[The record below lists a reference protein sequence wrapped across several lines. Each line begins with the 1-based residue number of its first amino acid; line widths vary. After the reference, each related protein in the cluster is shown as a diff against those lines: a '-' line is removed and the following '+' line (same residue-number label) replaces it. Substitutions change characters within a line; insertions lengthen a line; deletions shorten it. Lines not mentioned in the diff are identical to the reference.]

1 MRGEYMDKGLLFV
14 ISGPSGT
21 GKGTICKQLVKI
33 TDISM
38 SVSETTRA
46 PRDGEIQGKNYFFVT
61 KEEFQNK
68 IQEDGFIEYAE
79 VYGNYYG
86 TPKQFIIEK
95 LESGQD
101 VVLEIDFQ
109 GALQVKAKFP
119 NGIFI
124 FILPPSMKELKHRI
138 VKRGSESEKSFTERF
153 NNALKEISY
162 IDKYDYCVINDEVD
176 SAVTKVKTI
185 IEAEHYK
192 VTEEIYNQ
200 IYKYKEEL
208 LCSTHR

>member
-1 MRGEYMDKGLLFV
+1 MDKGLLFV

-21 GKGTICKQLVKI
+21 GKGTICKELVK
-33 TDISM
+33 TMDIVM

-61 KEEFQNK
+61 KEAFQTK

-86 TPKQFIIEK
+86 TPKEFILNKI
-95 LESGQD
+95 ESGQD

-109 GALQVKAKFP
+109 GALQVKEKFP

-124 FILPPSMKELKHRI
+124 FILPPSMKELRQRI
-138 VKRGSESEKSFTERF
+138 VKRGTESEKSFKERF

-162 IDKYDYCVINDEVD
+162 IDKYDYCVINDEVEC
-176 SAVTKVKTI
+176 AATKVKTI

-192 VTEEIYNQ
+192 VTEEIYSQ

-208 LCSTHR
+208 LCSTPR